1 MKIQGMKNPGIYTIE
16 SVPMTDNVLIRMYL
30 NPIETEDGLW
40 EYEEYKLE
48 VPKTNTIEYEVEN
61 NMQVFLEEAKK
72 RDPELLA
79 EQAKEAELAKQ
90 QLRAD
95 IDFIAVMT
103 GVEL

>member
-40 EYEEYKLE
+40 EYEEYTLE

>member
-16 SVPMTDNVLIRMYL
+16 NIPMTDNVLIRMYL

-40 EYEEYKLE
+40 EYEEYTLE

>member
-40 EYEEYKLE
+40 EYEEYTLE

-79 EQAKEAELAKQ
+79 KQAQAEELAKQ